1 MRTGVTLS
9 KDGGAL
15 TKMIRPIM
23 WGQGAPLGSGIQYIP
38 WIHIDDLCEIYL
50 QLVEGTLPSGVY
62 NGVAPDHRTNGSL
75 TQLLALSLGKSLWM
89 PNIPSWALY
98 MLLGKMSSMLLNG
111 NRVSSNKLIDN
122 GFEFKYP
129 TTTGPVA
136 SIIL

>member
-62 NGVAPDHRTNGSL
+62 NGVAPDHITNGSL

-111 NRVSSNKLIDN
+111 SRVSSNKLIDN